1 MSRRTTE
8 STHRQNSPILE
19 RIRFWW
25 HASTEIH
32 ELTRDHDLEERVIAE
47 AAVRLSP
54 GPSNIA
60 WLFRRGRSRPAEHS
74 ARSET
79 SRTRLN

>member
-1 MSRRTTE
+1 MTGPRDAV
-8 STHRQNSPILE
+8 E

-25 HASTEIH
+25 RASSGIH
-32 ELTRDHDLEERVIAE
+32 DLTRDHDLEERVIAE

-60 WLFRRGRSRPAEHS
+60 WLFRRA
-74 ARSET
+74 
-79 SRTRLN
+79 RTRPTEQPTRNDTAAR